1 MVSPHA
7 SSPSVAVASSAFPP
21 GTPVCVRQ
29 TVVRRLQ
36 SFDSEVVGVVEGWE
50 DLPTGSWYAH
60 GKNDKLWLMRL
71 KLRKLDGEQTLL
83 VIDDR
88 TEIARLEAKKN

>member
-1 MVSPHA
+1 MIAPNPTH
-7 SSPSVAVASSAFPP
+7 PSLAVAASTFPP

-29 TVVRRLQ
+29 VVERRVR
-36 SFDSEVVGVVEGWE
+36 SITSEVVGVVEAWE
-50 DLPTGSWYAH
+50 ELPTGSWFAH

-71 KLRKLDGEQTLL
+71 KLRKLDGELTLL

-88 TEIARLEAKKN
+88 TEIARLEPKKG